1 MTNTFAKKVLVIGG
15 GVIGLSAA
23 LRARQAGNDVTI
35 WSLEGP
41 DALPNTSA
49 SAYAMWVP
57 VYTSDPRV
65 LPITEVT
72 RAELTKLA
80 ADKNTGVELRTA
92 IVLKQH
98 KGDEPWYAN
107 VDGFRHATR
116 QELVTTE
123 YADGL
128 AIDNTPVVDP
138 SKYLPWLRAQVIAAG
153 VTIEQHEVKAFTDV
167 PPEFDTIVNCTG
179 LGTRALTGD
188 TSIFPVRVQV
198 VRVRR
203 DNNQHIKLCKTDDE
217 GPNDRCCI
225 VPHADYI
232 TIGGF
237 FDGGETLEI
246 DDSQT
251 QAILDRAMRV
261 EPGLKVGLEDIIEVR
276 RATRPERTTPW
287 IENTTTTDG
296 RQLIHCTGF
305 NGMGY
310 LCSWGAADT
319 VASYL

>member
-1 MTNTFAKKVLVIGG
+1 MTKTNTKNILVVGG
-15 GVIGLSAA
+15 GVIGLSVA
-23 LRARQAGNDVTI
+23 LRARQAGHDVTI
-35 WSLEGP
+35 WSLEGAT
-41 DALPNTSA
+41 ALPNTSA
-49 SAYAMWVP
+49 SAYALWVP
-57 VYTSDPRV
+57 VYTADPRI

-72 RAELTKLA
+72 RAEFA
-80 ADKNTGVELRTA
+80 ALVSDNQSGIELRTA

-98 KGDEPWYAN
+98 KGEEPWYAN
-107 VDGFRHATR
+107 VDGFRHATAA
-116 QELVTTE
+116 ELTDQ

-128 AIDNTPVVDP
+128 AIDNTPVIDP
-138 SKYLPWLRAQVIAAG
+138 EKYLPWLRSRVVAAG
-153 VTIEQHEVKAFTDV
+153 VKIEQHEVKQFVDT
-167 PPEFDTIVNCTG
+167 PSEFDTIINCTG

-198 VRVRR
+198 VRVRK
-203 DNNQHIKLCKTDDE
+203 DNNQHISVCKTDDE
-217 GPNDRCCI
+217 GPNNRCCI

-237 FDGGETLEI
+237 FDGGETLEV
-246 DDSQT
+246 DESQT

-261 EPGLKVGLEDIIEVR
+261 EPGLKLSAADIIEVR
-276 RATRPERTTPW
+276 RATRPERSTPW
-287 IENTTTTDG
+287 IENTVTTDG